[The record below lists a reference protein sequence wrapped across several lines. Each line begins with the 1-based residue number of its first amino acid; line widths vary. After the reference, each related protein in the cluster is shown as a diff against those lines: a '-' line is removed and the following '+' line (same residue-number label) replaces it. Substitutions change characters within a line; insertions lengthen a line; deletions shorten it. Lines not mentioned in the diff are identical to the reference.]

1 MICLATAEETKVP
14 GPSGESFTA
23 LSRCRYRL
31 QKLAGGL
38 KTMKNLNVLRARA
51 FCVRPD
57 ALRRSVNILVI
68 GGDRT

>member
-31 QKLAGGL
+31 QKLAGGF

-57 ALRRSVNILVI
+57 ALRRPLNALFM

>member
-1 MICLATAEETKVP
+1 MICLARAEETKVP

-38 KTMKNLNVLRARA
+38 KTMKNLNVLRARV

-57 ALRRSVNILVI
+57 ALRRSAIAFLS

>member
-1 MICLATAEETKVP
+1 ETKVP

-57 ALRRSVNILVI
+57 VLRRSAIALVT
-68 GGDRT
+68 GGNRT